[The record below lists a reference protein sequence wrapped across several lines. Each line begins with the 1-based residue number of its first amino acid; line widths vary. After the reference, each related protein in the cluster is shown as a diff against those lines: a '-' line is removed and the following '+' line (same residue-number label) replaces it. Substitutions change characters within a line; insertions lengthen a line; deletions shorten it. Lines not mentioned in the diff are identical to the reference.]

1 MAETRSRRGLSLQR
15 QARRVLPLLLC
26 LQTSFDAATQAVQ
39 TYKGRMIAPVMSAA
53 GADWLT
59 REDREKYEQ
68 PDKVLNALN
77 LREGMTVADIGAGV
91 GYFSLRL
98 ARRVRSSGRVLAVDV
113 QPEMLSLLKKSAE
126 KEELLNIDL
135 ILGAPTDPHLPESS
149 VDLALLV
156 DVYHEFQYPE
166 EMITGIRRS
175 LKPDGRL
182 VLVEYRGED
191 PTVPIKPEHKMT
203 ERQVLDEIE
212 PMGFRLKEK
221 LEFLPWQHILIF
233 SKQDLH

>member
-1 MAETRSRRGLSLQR
+1 
-15 QARRVLPLLLC
+15 
-26 LQTSFDAATQAVQ
+26 
-39 TYKGRMIAPVMSAA
+39 
-53 GADWLT
+53 
-59 REDREKYEQ
+59 
-68 PDKVLNALN
+68 
-77 LREGMTVADIGAGV
+77 
-91 GYFSLRL
+91 
-98 ARRVRSSGRVLAVDV
+98 
-113 QPEMLSLLKKSAE
+113 MLSLLKKSAE
-126 KEELLNIDL
+126 KEALLNIDL

-166 EMITGIRRS
+166 EMITEIRRS

-191 PTVPIKPEHKMT
+191 PTVPITTAHKMT

-212 PMGFRLKEK
+212 PMGFRLKER